1 MNATTTAAA
10 PPDRY
15 PWVLIGLL
23 WVVAFLNAADRNILI
38 AVLPI
43 LKTEFG
49 LSNSQLALLGSV
61 FFWVY
66 AVGAFVAGR
75 IGDSVRRTRVI
86 LYGLIFWSVATGAS
100 ALASGFALLLALR
113 GLVAVGESAYYPTA
127 TALIGDWHRPEMR
140 SRALS
145 IHQTAVFAGAGLGA
159 VATGY
164 IAERLSWHAPFLIF
178 GAIGLIHAVFLSR
191 MLKDAPI
198 RHTAVEADKPAEPI
212 GIVLRI
218 PPAVLLCLIF
228 ALATGAST
236 GVTFWAP
243 FYVNKELGMNL
254 ANSAWVGAA
263 TINTAGF
270 LSVPLGGLLA
280 DTLAKRT
287 PIGRFVMSA
296 DFIIRDSGL
305 VDEHAPDAI
314 QIAAHNLPDEA
325 LVYLLGSRYCE
336 TDRLTDLAWSLFGKT
351 PLGWPRVQAIVDYV
365 HNHIRFDY
373 EQARPTKGAYEAYVE
388 KQGVCRDYAHLAIAF
403 CRCMNI
409 PARYCTGYLGD
420 IGVPVVGVMDF
431 SAWFEAFLGGRWY
444 AFDAR
449 NNQPRIGRVLIA
461 RGRDASDVALSN
473 TFGPNTLESFR
484 VWADVVETEAA

>member
-1 MNATTTAAA
+1 MAATTVSTRD
-10 PPDRY
+10 PPRQETGSY

-38 AVLPI
+38 AVLPQ

-49 LSNSQLALLGSV
+49 LSNSQLELLGSV
-61 FFWVY
+61 FFWIY

-86 LYGLIFWSVATGAS
+86 LAGLIFWSLATGSS
-100 ALASGFALLLALR
+100 ALATGFGLLLAMR

-164 IAERLSWHAPFLIF
+164 IAQMLSWHAPFLIF
-178 GAIGLIHAVFLSR
+178 AGIGLLHALVLVR

-198 RHTAVEADKPAEPI
+198 RHTAVEKDKPAEPI

-218 PPAVLLCLIF
+218 PPAVMLCLIF

-287 PIGRFVMSA
+287 PIGRFLTLTIGLGLAGLLLLPLLGVRTA
-296 DFIIRDSGL
+296 LGIGL
-305 VDEHAPDAI
+305 VLVATSVAKGLFDGCIYAAMHDVVPPHARATAVGMMTMIGFFGAGATPLIVAKIGDAFGMRAGI
-314 QIAAHNLPDEA
+314 VAMAGLYFVAVIILLAMREPTRRAVLANSHEIAA
-325 LVYLLGSRYCE
+325 
-336 TDRLTDLAWSLFGKT
+336 
-351 PLGWPRVQAIVDYV
+351 
-365 HNHIRFDY
+365 
-373 EQARPTKGAYEAYVE
+373 
-388 KQGVCRDYAHLAIAF
+388 
-403 CRCMNI
+403 
-409 PARYCTGYLGD
+409 
-420 IGVPVVGVMDF
+420 
-431 SAWFEAFLGGRWY
+431 
-444 AFDAR
+444 
-449 NNQPRIGRVLIA
+449 
-461 RGRDASDVALSN
+461 
-473 TFGPNTLESFR
+473 
-484 VWADVVETEAA
+484 

>member
-164 IAERLSWHAPFLIF
+164 IAQRLSWHAPFLIF

-198 RHTAVEADKPAEPI
+198 GHTAVEADKPAEPI

-287 PIGRFVMSA
+287 PIGRFVTLA
-296 DFIIRDSGL
+296 IGL
-305 VDEHAPDAI
+305 GLAGLLLLPLLSVRTALGIGVVLVATSVAKGLFDGCIYAAMHDVVPPHARATAVGMMTMI
-314 QIAAHNLPDEA
+314 GFFGA
-325 LVYLLGSRYCE
+325 GS
-336 TDRLTDLAWSLFGKT
+336 T
-351 PLGWPRVQAIVDYV
+351 PLLVAGIGDAFGMRAGIVAMAGLYFV
-365 HNHIRFDY
+365 AVVILI
-373 EQARPTKGAYEAYVE
+373 AM
-388 KQGVCRDYAHLAIAF
+388 QGVTRRAVLANSREMA
-403 CRCMNI
+403 
-409 PARYCTGYLGD
+409 G
-420 IGVPVVGVMDF
+420 
-431 SAWFEAFLGGRWY
+431 
-444 AFDAR
+444 
-449 NNQPRIGRVLIA
+449 
-461 RGRDASDVALSN
+461 
-473 TFGPNTLESFR
+473 
-484 VWADVVETEAA
+484 

>member
-1 MNATTTAAA
+1 MAETKSAALM
-10 PPDRY
+10 PKPDRASY

-38 AVLPI
+38 AVLPE

-49 LSNSQLALLGSV
+49 LTNAQLALLGSV

-86 LYGLIFWSVATGAS
+86 IIGLIFWSIATGMS
-100 ALASGFALLLALR
+100 ALATGFALLLSMR

-127 TALIGDWHRPEMR
+127 TALIGDWHKPQMR

-164 IAERLSWHAPFLIF
+164 IAQMLSWHAPFLIF
-178 GAIGLIHAVFLSR
+178 GVIGLLHAIVLWRF
-191 MLKDAPI
+191 LKDAPMKNA
-198 RHTAVEADKPAEPI
+198 AVEADKAAEPI
-212 GIVLRI
+212 GIVLGI
-218 PPAVLLCLIF
+218 PPAVMLCVIF

-254 ANSAWVGAA
+254 ADSAWVGAA
-263 TINTAGF
+263 TINIAGF

-287 PIGRFVMSA
+287 PIGRFITLA
-296 DFIIRDSGL
+296 IGL
-305 VDEHAPDAI
+305 GLAGLLL
-314 QIAAHNLPDEA
+314 LP
-325 LVYLLGSRYCE
+325 LLGVRTALGIGMVLVATSV
-336 TDRLTDLAWSLFGKT
+336 AKGLFDGCIYAAMHDVVPPHARATAVGMMTMIGFFGAGST
-351 PLGWPRVQAIVDYV
+351 PLIV
-365 HNHIRFDY
+365 
-373 EQARPTKGAYEAYVE
+373 AG
-388 KQGVCRDYAHLAIAF
+388 
-403 CRCMNI
+403 
-409 PARYCTGYLGD
+409 
-420 IGVPVVGVMDF
+420 IG
-431 SAWFEAFLGGRWY
+431 EAFGMRAGIVAMAGLY
-444 AFDAR
+444 FVAVVILLAMQASAR
-449 NNQPRIGRVLIA
+449 RAVLA
-461 RGRDASDVALSN
+461 NEHEVHA
-473 TFGPNTLESFR
+473 
-484 VWADVVETEAA
+484 

>member
-164 IAERLSWHAPFLIF
+164 IAQRLSWHAPFLIF

-287 PIGRFVMSA
+287 PIGRFVTLA
-296 DFIIRDSGL
+296 IGL
-305 VDEHAPDAI
+305 GLAGLLLLPLLSVRTALGIGVVLVATSVAKGLFDGCIYAAMHDVVPPHARATAVGMMTMI
-314 QIAAHNLPDEA
+314 GFFGA
-325 LVYLLGSRYCE
+325 GS
-336 TDRLTDLAWSLFGKT
+336 T
-351 PLGWPRVQAIVDYV
+351 PLLVAGIGDAFGMRAGIVAMAGLYFV
-365 HNHIRFDY
+365 AVVILI
-373 EQARPTKGAYEAYVE
+373 AM
-388 KQGVCRDYAHLAIAF
+388 QGVTRRAVLANSREMA
-403 CRCMNI
+403 
-409 PARYCTGYLGD
+409 G
-420 IGVPVVGVMDF
+420 
-431 SAWFEAFLGGRWY
+431 
-444 AFDAR
+444 
-449 NNQPRIGRVLIA
+449 
-461 RGRDASDVALSN
+461 
-473 TFGPNTLESFR
+473 
-484 VWADVVETEAA
+484 

>member
-1 MNATTTAAA
+1 MGTMATAAA
-10 PPDRY
+10 PPDQSRY
-15 PWVLIGLL
+15 PWTLIGLL

-38 AVLPI
+38 AVLPD

-100 ALASGFALLLALR
+100 ALATGFALLLAMR
-113 GLVAVGESAYYPTA
+113 ALVAVGESAYYPTA
-127 TALIGDWHRPEMR
+127 TALIGDWHKPAMR

-164 IAERLSWHAPFLIF
+164 IAELLSWHAPFLIF
-178 GAIGLIHAVFLSR
+178 GGIGLIHAIVLSR

-218 PPAVLLCLIF
+218 PPAVMLCLIF

-254 ANSAWVGAA
+254 ADSAWVGAA

-287 PIGRFVMSA
+287 PIGRFLTLAIGLGLAGLLLLPLLGVRTA
-296 DFIIRDSGL
+296 LGIGL
-305 VDEHAPDAI
+305 VLVATSVAKGLFDGCIYAAMHDVVPPHARATAVGMMTMI
-314 QIAAHNLPDEA
+314 
-325 LVYLLGSRYCE
+325 GF
-336 TDRLTDLAWSLFGKT
+336 FGAGAT
-351 PLGWPRVQAIVDYV
+351 PLIVAGIGDAFGMRAGIVAMAGLYFTAV
-365 HNHIRFDY
+365 IILLAMR
-373 EQARPTKGAYEAYVE
+373 EPTRRAVIANSREV
-388 KQGVCRDYAHLAIAF
+388 LA
-403 CRCMNI
+403 
-409 PARYCTGYLGD
+409 
-420 IGVPVVGVMDF
+420 
-431 SAWFEAFLGGRWY
+431 
-444 AFDAR
+444 
-449 NNQPRIGRVLIA
+449 
-461 RGRDASDVALSN
+461 
-473 TFGPNTLESFR
+473 
-484 VWADVVETEAA
+484 